1 MQKPFLKII
10 FPKLY
15 GIPADEMVEED
26 LIDDEKYL
34 DSSAGLID
42 AINEYGRKRGRYKKG
57 SNKNSVTGTGGRA
70 KKQPDEQ
77 ANTKS

>member
-26 LIDDEKYL
+26 LIHDEKHL

-42 AINEYGRKRGRYKKG
+42 AINEYGRKRGCYKKG
-57 SNKNSVTGTGGRA
+57 SNRNPITGTGGRT

-77 ANTKS
+77 ANTKG

>member
-42 AINEYGRKRGRYKKG
+42 AINEYGRKRGWDKKG
-57 SNKNSVTGTGGRA
+57 SNRNPITGTGGRT

-77 ANTKS
+77 ANTKG